1 MKRVLLLT
9 VAVGLLLFAPS
20 AFAQFVGPIT
30 MTYDGSRNYDGGTWQ
45 GGGTLG
51 TETVITGF
59 YGGTIN
65 GVSVGGSASNPG
77 MLCDDYTTNL
87 QTPWSANAIN
97 ATTLLQNWSTDG
109 SSTKFGTN
117 LSAIGENGYIAM
129 AIIVEAAFS
138 GNLAIDALANANGA
152 PYVSSAT
159 AADVSEALWCI
170 TGGPGNCSVS
180 KGMSQAAYNLW
191 QNAVAEVGGSW
202 GSVSLSTFANL
213 WLYVPTP
220 QNGSQEMWS
229 NVAVAEGGTAFLYL
243 LLAGLSCLGAIFFR
257 RSNRS
262 ANTELA

>member
-1 MKRVLLLT
+1 MKKVLLQT
-9 VAVGLLLFAPS
+9 VALGLLLFASS
-20 AFAQFVGPIT
+20 AFAQYVGPIT

-97 ATTLLQNWSTDG
+97 VSTLLQNWGTDG
-109 SSTKFGTN
+109 SGTKFGST
-117 LSAIGENGYIAM
+117 LGESAYIAM

-138 GNLAIDALANANGA
+138 GNSAISVLASNL
-152 PYVSSAT
+152 PAT

-170 TGGPGNCSVS
+170 TGGPSNCTQT
-180 KGMSQAAYNLW
+180 GMSKAAYQLW
-191 QNAVAEVGGSW
+191 QNALTQAA
-202 GSVSLSTFANL
+202 GSVNLSSFANL

-220 QNGSQEMWS
+220 SGGSQEMWG
-229 NVAVAEGGTAFLYL
+229 NVAVAEGGAALLYL
-243 LLAGLSCLGAIFFR
+243 LLAGLSCCGAMFLR
-257 RSNRS
+257 RSRTRS
-262 ANTELA
+262 ANPQLI

>member
-1 MKRVLLLT
+1 MKKVLLLT
-9 VAVGLLLFAPS
+9 VAVGLLLFASS
-20 AFAQFVGPIT
+20 AFAQFSGKIT

-97 ATTLLQNWSTDG
+97 ATTLLQNWSTDYSG
-109 SSTKFGTN
+109 TKFGTASN
-117 LSAIGENGYIAM
+117 ENTYIAM

-138 GNLAIDALANANGA
+138 GNSAISALAGI
-152 PYVSSAT
+152 SGAT

-170 TGGPGNCSVS
+170 TGGPSNCTTT
-180 KGMSQAAYNLW
+180 GMSAAAYNLW
-191 QNAVAEVGGSW
+191 HNALTQAA
-202 GSVSLSTFANL
+202 GSVNLGTFANL

-220 QNGSQEMWS
+220 LSGSQEMWGS
-229 NVAVAEGGTAFLYL
+229 VAVAEGGAAALYL
-243 LLAGLSCLGAIFFR
+243 LLAGLACFGATFLR
-257 RSNRS
+257 RSRNQN
-262 ANTELA
+262 AKVA